1 PSEGL
6 PTAVLEALRLE
17 DWTAVRAELSMIL
30 DGQTTDGVYGRALIQ
45 VAMEL
50 PIGVDPLFDRY
61 RAAAAI
67 DHGDWDTLRRC
78 IASNPIAPAEL
89 LGVRDLLL
97 APVDQTSLPA
107 ALLNPP
113 QVMFFSP
120 YEHELNQMSRRFR
133 H

>member
-1 PSEGL
+1 MAWTKKKGPDVGPRGGREGDPPPL
-6 PTAVLEALRLE
+6 LAALRTN
-17 DWTAVRAELSMIL
+17 DWQEVRAQLTTIQ

-50 PIGVDPLFDRY
+50 PIGIDPLFDRY

-97 APVDQTSLPA
+97 APL
-107 ALLNPP
+107 
-113 QVMFFSP
+113 
-120 YEHELNQMSRRFR
+120 
-133 H
+133 